1 MGNGEQGTGGRR
13 LFLAGEEGVAF
24 GNADVG
30 GQEAADGDPGQV
42 EGNRQ
47 ALAFSGGNAPGDISK

>member
-1 MGNGEQGTGGRR
+1 
-13 LFLAGEEGVAF
+13 LAGEEGVAF